1 MEIDFA
7 NWITL
12 RFMANTLLLGA
23 LRNEQ
28 LERFRKGGL
37 KSIEWNREH
46 RDENGFLCPTAT
58 ATYKRVKP
66 RNAADPNRPDEDFT
80 LTVVCTCKGGHKK
93 LVAELDQ
100 KGRPKQPNV
109 IGNETCWYGN
119 LVYLTEHL
127 ENPEKKLLQKY
138 NVKQKKFG
146 TKNVGKAAAQKSLAD
161 FCELVGVVKEGI
173 NNMWARKTF
182 IRASVRVGKV
192 KFKRHDP
199 TVVR

>member
-37 KSIEWNREH
+37 KSIEWKREH

-80 LTVVCTCKGGHKK
+80 LTIVCTCKGGHKR
-93 LVAELDQ
+93 LEAELDQ
-100 KGRPKQPNV
+100 KGRRN
-109 IGNETCWYGN
+109 NRMS
-119 LVYLTEHL
+119 L
-127 ENPEKKLLQKY
+127 
-138 NVKQKKFG
+138 G
-146 TKNVGKAAAQKSLAD
+146 TRLAGMEILSISLNIWKTLRKSCFKNTMSNKRNS
-161 FCELVGVVKEGI
+161 ELK
-173 NNMWARKTF
+173 M
-182 IRASVRVGKV
+182 
-192 KFKRHDP
+192 
-199 TVVR
+199 